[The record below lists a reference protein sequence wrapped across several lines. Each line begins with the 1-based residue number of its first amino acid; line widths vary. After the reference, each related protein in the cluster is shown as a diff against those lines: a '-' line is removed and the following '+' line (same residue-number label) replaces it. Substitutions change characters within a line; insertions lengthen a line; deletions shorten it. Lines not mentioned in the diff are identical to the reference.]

1 MIIKAKTIRLAS
13 LFSLAALLGN
23 LFLPGT
29 AFGQTAGSTGSSIDV
44 TRTPYLSFNQTP
56 VSFSFPP
63 TATSGVARH
72 VFSNSDGN
80 LDCAASCLI
89 VEDTRNSG
97 GFVIQAQATDFVSGN
112 TTISASNLRVI
123 STAAVN
129 ATISGFIN
137 NNVYYATENNAPNLT
152 IKAPVNATGIGF
164 GHPETFDQVQNIP
177 QNNTLNTPVDILSG
191 CLPATTGRDYS
202 IAVGLAFDL
211 LIPAYAIPG
220 IYNSTITY
228 TIIDYTQDS
237 CP

>member
-29 AFGQTAGSTGSSIDV
+29 AFGQVAGSTGSSIDV

-72 VFSNSDGN
+72 VFNSTDGN
-80 LDCAASCLI
+80 LDCAESCLI

-97 GFVIQAQATDFVSGN
+97 GFVIQAQATDFISDKS
-112 TTISASNLRVI
+112 TINASNLRLV

-129 ATISGFIN
+129 TTIGGFTHD
-137 NNVYYATENNAPNLT
+137 NVFYATENSAPNLT
-152 IKAPVNATGIGF
+152 ISAPVNATGTGF
-164 GHPETFDQVQNIP
+164 GHPEIFDQVQNRP
-177 QNNTLNTPVDILSG
+177 QNNTLNAPVDILSG

-202 IAVGLAFDL
+202 VAIGLAFDL
-211 LIPAYAIPG
+211 LVPAYALPG